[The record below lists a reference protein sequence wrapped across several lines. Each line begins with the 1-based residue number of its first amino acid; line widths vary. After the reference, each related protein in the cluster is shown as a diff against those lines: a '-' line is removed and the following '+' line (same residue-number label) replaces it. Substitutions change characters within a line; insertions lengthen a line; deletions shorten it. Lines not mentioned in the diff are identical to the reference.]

1 MTLQRGSRGRH
12 HEQSLLK
19 RALALLFS
27 RFARVVVLHR
37 VDARKNGS
45 QANAAV
51 GTPRRCARNDI
62 VIVDRSDT
70 ECREIAFVALL
81 SGEEVCRCAVWT
93 APPHPDA
100 DIVPL
105 VNGRFMLGAL
115 STTESKRG
123 KGYASALV
131 EGVVRIMFDRGFR
144 EGVAVVWHSNDPS
157 LAAFGKSGWQVLSR
171 VLLVKPRG
179 ARRQI
184 RIERRLGVPLAFK
197 WTERHDGH

>member
-1 MTLQRGSRGRH
+1 MTSQRGSHGRD
-12 HEQSLLK
+12 HEQSMLK
-19 RALALLFS
+19 RTLALLFS

-37 VDARKNGS
+37 VDGRKNGS
-45 QANAAV
+45 HANAAV
-51 GTPRRCARNDI
+51 DTPGRCARSDI
-62 VIVDRSDT
+62 VIIVRSEK
-70 ECREIAFVALL
+70 ECGEIAFVALL
-81 SGEEVCRCAVWT
+81 SGEEVCRCTVWT

-105 VNGRFMLGAL
+105 VSGRFMLGAL
-115 STTESKRG
+115 STTESERG

-131 EGVVRIMFDRGFR
+131 EEVVRVMFDRGFT
-144 EGVAVVWHSNDPS
+144 EGVAVVWHSNAPS

-184 RIERRLGVPLAFK
+184 RIERRLGATFSFK

>member
-1 MTLQRGSRGRH
+1 VTLQRDSRGRD

-37 VDARKNGS
+37 VDRRMDGS

-51 GTPRRCARNDI
+51 GAPGRCARNDI
-62 VIVDRSDT
+62 VIVARSDT
-70 ECREIAFVALL
+70 ECGEVAFVALL

-115 STTESKRG
+115 NTAESKRG

-131 EGVVRIMFDRGFR
+131 EEVVRVMFDRGFT
-144 EGVAVVWHSNDPS
+144 EGVAVVWHSNAPS
-157 LAAFGKSGWQVLSR
+157 LAAFGKAGWQVLSR
-171 VLLVKPRG
+171 VLLVRPRG

-184 RIERRLGVPLAFK
+184 RIERRLGATFSLN
-197 WTERHDGH
+197 WTERHNGQ